1 MQLLNFPLNKLIKD
15 LGIKLQHIFQHIRQH
30 EQPALPPTN
39 PNSNI
44 RLTLPKPGSKQEH
57 NILHIK
63 TIKDVK

>member
-1 MQLLNFPLNKLIKD
+1 MQLLNFPLEKLIKD
-15 LGIKLQHIFQHIRQH
+15 LAIKLQHIFQHIRQH

-39 PNSNI
+39 PNPNI
-44 RLTLPKPGSKQEH
+44 RLALPRPASKQED